1 MLFATGI
8 RYYKV
13 EMIEEF
19 IIICVLDCVGISG
32 HQSGVKIGEK
42 FIINNYEYNYWGEGD
57 SGYLRLPNL
66 GLLPKS
72 NFKKISDLRDAKI
85 DDLLN

>member
-1 MLFATGI
+1 
-8 RYYKV
+8 
-13 EMIEEF
+13 MIEEF
-19 IIICVLDCVGISG
+19 IIICVLDCVPISG
-32 HQSGVKIGEK
+32 YQSGVKIGEK

>member
-19 IIICVLDCVGISG
+19 IIICVLDCVPISLPTFLG
-32 HQSGVKIGEK
+32 CPQSVVKIGEK
-42 FIINNYEYNYWGEGD
+42 FIIIFLALLCLFVLYNH
-57 SGYLRLPNL
+57 P
-66 GLLPKS
+66 
-72 NFKKISDLRDAKI
+72 IV
-85 DDLLN
+85 

>member
-1 MLFATGI
+1 
-8 RYYKV
+8 
-13 EMIEEF
+13 
-19 IIICVLDCVGISG
+19 
-32 HQSGVKIGEK
+32 VKIGEK
-42 FIINNYEYNYWGEGD
+42 FIINNYEYNYWGEGE

>member
-1 MLFATGI
+1 
-8 RYYKV
+8 
-13 EMIEEF
+13 MIEEF
-19 IIICVLDCVGISG
+19 IIICVLDCVAISG
-32 HQSGVKIGEK
+32 YQSGVVKIGEK

>member
-1 MLFATGI
+1 
-8 RYYKV
+8 
-13 EMIEEF
+13 MIEEF
-19 IIICVLDCVGISG
+19 IIICVQDCVAISG
-32 HQSGVKIGEK
+32 YPLGVVKIGEK

-66 GLLPKS
+66 GILPKS

>member
-1 MLFATGI
+1 
-8 RYYKV
+8 
-13 EMIEEF
+13 MIEEF
-19 IIICVLDCVGISG
+19 IIICVLDCVAISG
-32 HQSGVKIGEK
+32 YQSRVKIGEK